1 MKYTATF
8 EGIPGIT
15 TRVVASDV
23 VQYLAEAIYSLNDHP
38 AKSVIISCE
47 VQQIR
52 YAFEVDPVPF
62 TIAGTGLGHILYV
75 GQTIELNSGR
85 LIREFRFINAQL
97 VTEGAMQ
104 VTALF
109 ESGVN

>member
-1 MKYTATF
+1 MKYISTF

-15 TRVVASDV
+15 TRVAATDA
-23 VQYLAEAIYSLNDHP
+23 VQYLAAAIYTLNSSP

-47 VQQIR
+47 TQQVR
-52 YAFEVDPVPF
+52 YAFEVDP
-62 TIAGTGLGHILYV
+62 TQGAAGLGHILYV

>member
-23 VQYLAEAIYSLNDHP
+23 VQYLAAAIYTLNSSP

-47 VQQIR
+47 TQQLR
-52 YAFEVDPVPF
+52 YAFEVDP
-62 TIAGTGLGHILYV
+62 TQGAAGLGHILYV

-85 LIREFRFINAQL
+85 LIREFRFINAANA
-97 VTEGAMQ
+97 VDGFMQ